1 MRNFVNS
8 KKKILTKEEWNGI
21 KEDNLAEG
29 AWRSPMKQA
38 ARPINNQHTKNQ
50 SIKQKNNN

>member
-29 AWRSPMKQA
+29 A
-38 ARPINNQHTKNQ
+38 
-50 SIKQKNNN
+50 

>member
-8 KKKILTKEEWNGI
+8 KKKILTREEWNGI

-29 AWRSPMKQA
+29 A
-38 ARPINNQHTKNQ
+38 
-50 SIKQKNNN
+50 